1 MRLVL
6 QREFCGL
13 VAEADGFRPIAALR
27 DLSGAAFSNRFIA
40 AAISPAS
47 PCSRASDRQVL
58 AGALSKRQPFQGP
71 PTPASL
77 SALIGGGDC
86 SLVLANSNEA
96 NA

>member
-58 AGALSKRQPFQGP
+58 AGALSKRQPFRP
-71 PTPASL
+71 PAPG
-77 SALIGGGDC
+77 IVVGFDRGGDC